1 MNFKNIKSNQI
12 ILFVVALMLVS
23 AGYLS
28 YSMRGTPVSSNI
40 VSENEVSSI
49 GDARLVSSNNVIDSN
64 SLNEV
69 SVATSSSSSSRT
81 DDYFA
86 SSRLGRD
93 TIAAADFCS
102 LAFRRQAPAAF
113 RRVENVQFRR
123 RDCSGNPKPDCGN
136 SAFWSVIFVPY
147 TGACGRNLSCG
158 GAVCEKR
165 LGKENGRLPFFVLHS
180 LYLRTAHF
188 FAAIR
193 FDHRRSCG
201 AYRVGVF
208 SFQRAAPHALRR
220 NQGGQS
226 TGKARRSGNRV
237 RTITEIY
244 RKSFSCHL

>member
-93 TIAAADFCS
+93 TMYSQMIESYQNLLDNQNVSEEQKTVATQEITEINNTQNSIMIC
-102 LAFRRQAPAAF
+102 
-113 RRVENVQFRR
+113 ENLIKTKGISDV
-123 RDCSGNPKPDCGN
+123 
-136 SAFWSVIFVPY
+136 VIFVNDKSINVIVKADTLEQDTIAQIQNIIAREMNAEIENIHISKY
-147 TGACGRNLSCG
+147 ELNN
-158 GAVCEKR
+158 
-165 LGKENGRLPFFVLHS
+165 LGK
-180 LYLRTAHF
+180 
-188 FAAIR
+188 
-193 FDHRRSCG
+193 
-201 AYRVGVF
+201 
-208 SFQRAAPHALRR
+208 
-220 NQGGQS
+220 
-226 TGKARRSGNRV
+226 K
-237 RTITEIY
+237 
-244 RKSFSCHL
+244 

>member
-93 TIAAADFCS
+93 TMYSQMIESYQNLLDNQNVSEEQKTVATQEITEINNTQNSIMIC
-102 LAFRRQAPAAF
+102 
-113 RRVENVQFRR
+113 ENLIKTKGISDV
-123 RDCSGNPKPDCGN
+123 
-136 SAFWSVIFVPY
+136 VIFVNDKSINVIVKAD
-147 TGACGRNLSCG
+147 TLEQDTIAQIQNIIAREMN
-158 GAVCEKR
+158 AEI
-165 LGKENGRLPFFVLHS
+165 ENIH
-180 LYLRTAHF
+180 
-188 FAAIR
+188 I
-193 FDHRRSCG
+193 
-201 AYRVGVF
+201 
-208 SFQRAAPHALRR
+208 
-220 NQGGQS
+220 NN
-226 TGKARRSGNRV
+226 K
-237 RTITEIY
+237 
-244 RKSFSCHL
+244 

>member
-93 TIAAADFCS
+93 TMYSQMIESYQNLLDNQNVREEKKTVATQEITEINNTQNSIMIC
-102 LAFRRQAPAAF
+102 
-113 RRVENVQFRR
+113 ENLIKTKGISDV
-123 RDCSGNPKPDCGN
+123 
-136 SAFWSVIFVPY
+136 VIFVNDKSINVIVKAD
-147 TGACGRNLSCG
+147 TLEQDTIAQIQNIIAREMN
-158 GAVCEKR
+158 AEI
-165 LGKENGRLPFFVLHS
+165 ENIHIS
-180 LYLRTAHF
+180 
-188 FAAIR
+188 
-193 FDHRRSCG
+193 
-201 AYRVGVF
+201 
-208 SFQRAAPHALRR
+208 
-220 NQGGQS
+220 N
-226 TGKARRSGNRV
+226 K
-237 RTITEIY
+237 
-244 RKSFSCHL
+244 

>member
-49 GDARLVSSNNVIDSN
+49 GDAQLVSSNNVIDSN

-93 TIAAADFCS
+93 TMYSQMIESYQNLLDNQNVSEEQKTVATQEITKINNTQNSIMIC
-102 LAFRRQAPAAF
+102 
-113 RRVENVQFRR
+113 ENLIKTKGISDV
-123 RDCSGNPKPDCGN
+123 
-136 SAFWSVIFVPY
+136 VIFVNDKSINVIVKAE
-147 TGACGRNLSCG
+147 TLEQDTIAQIQNIIAREMN
-158 GAVCEKR
+158 AEI
-165 LGKENGRLPFFVLHS
+165 ENIHIS
-180 LYLRTAHF
+180 
-188 FAAIR
+188 
-193 FDHRRSCG
+193 
-201 AYRVGVF
+201 
-208 SFQRAAPHALRR
+208 
-220 NQGGQS
+220 N
-226 TGKARRSGNRV
+226 K
-237 RTITEIY
+237 
-244 RKSFSCHL
+244 

>member
-49 GDARLVSSNNVIDSN
+49 GDARLVSSNNIIDSN

-93 TIAAADFCS
+93 TMYSQMLETYEKVLNSSNS
-102 LAFRRQAPAAF
+102 LETQKQTATQEITKINQTKNSIMICENLIKTKGFENVIIFVNGESISVIVGIEELKQEEVAQIQNIVARELNCK
-113 RRVENVQFRR
+113 VEN
-123 RDCSGNPKPDCGN
+123 
-136 SAFWSVIFVPY
+136 I
-147 TGACGRNLSCG
+147 
-158 GAVCEKR
+158 
-165 LGKENGRLPFFVLHS
+165 H
-180 LYLRTAHF
+180 
-188 FAAIR
+188 I
-193 FDHRRSCG
+193 
-201 AYRVGVF
+201 
-208 SFQRAAPHALRR
+208 
-220 NQGGQS
+220 S
-226 TGKARRSGNRV
+226 TK
-237 RTITEIY
+237 
-244 RKSFSCHL
+244 

>member
-49 GDARLVSSNNVIDSN
+49 GDARLVSSNNIIDSN

-93 TIAAADFCS
+93 TMYSQMIESYQNLLDNQNVSEEQKTVATQEITEINNTQNSIMIC
-102 LAFRRQAPAAF
+102 
-113 RRVENVQFRR
+113 ENLIKTKGISDV
-123 RDCSGNPKPDCGN
+123 
-136 SAFWSVIFVPY
+136 VIFVNDKSINVIVKAY
-147 TGACGRNLSCG
+147 TLEQDTIAQIQNIIAREMN
-158 GAVCEKR
+158 AEI
-165 LGKENGRLPFFVLHS
+165 ENIHIS
-180 LYLRTAHF
+180 
-188 FAAIR
+188 
-193 FDHRRSCG
+193 
-201 AYRVGVF
+201 
-208 SFQRAAPHALRR
+208 
-220 NQGGQS
+220 N
-226 TGKARRSGNRV
+226 K
-237 RTITEIY
+237 
-244 RKSFSCHL
+244 